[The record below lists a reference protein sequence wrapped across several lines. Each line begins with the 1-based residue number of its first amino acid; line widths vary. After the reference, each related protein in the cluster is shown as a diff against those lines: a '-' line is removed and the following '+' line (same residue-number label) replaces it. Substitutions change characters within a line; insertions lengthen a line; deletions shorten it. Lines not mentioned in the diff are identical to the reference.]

1 MKIVTDWR
9 AVAPDLRGA
18 AVAIGNFDG
27 LHLGHQALLSATRR
41 QAQALGAPFGVVT
54 FEPHPRAFFA
64 PEAPPFR
71 LTPARA
77 KAHILQESGVEIL
90 HQVDF
95 DAELAA
101 MTPEAFVDQVLV
113 EGLGISHLA
122 AGADFRFGAGRAGD
136 MAFLARVGPE
146 RGFSVQSVAL
156 IEGPQGVELSSSA
169 ARRALAEGRPEEA
182 ARILGR
188 PHRIEGVVSKGD
200 QRGRTI
206 GFPTANLG
214 LDGLQPLAFGVY
226 AVRARLAKDSG
237 EIGAGV
243 EEDQGGRGPLWKGV
257 ANLGLRP
264 TFAGAA
270 PRLEVHLFDVD
281 EDLYGRTL
289 IVEMIA
295 FLRPER
301 RFDGLEAL
309 KAQIRTDSL
318 EARRLLAE
326 G

>member
-27 LHLGHQALLSATRR
+27 VHLGHQALLKA
-41 QAQALGAPFGVVT
+41 AQREARALGAPFGVVT

-64 PEAPPFR
+64 PAAPPFR
-71 LTPARA
+71 LTPPGA
-77 KAHILQESGVEIL
+77 KTHILQELGAEIL

-101 MTPEAFVDQVLV
+101 MTPEAFVAEVLA
-113 EGLGISHLA
+113 EGLGIRHLA
-122 AGADFRFGAGRAGD
+122 AGADFRFGAERAGD
-136 MAFLARVGPE
+136 MAFLAQEGPK
-146 RGFSVQSVAL
+146 RGFSVQTVPL
-156 IEGPQGVELSSSA
+156 IQGPEGVELSSSA
-169 ARRALAEGRPEEA
+169 ARRALAAGRPEEA

-188 PHRIEGVVSKGD
+188 PHRIEGVVGKGD

-214 LDGLQPLAFGVY
+214 VEGLQPLAFGVY
-226 AVRARLAKDSG
+226 AVRARLAEAEG
-237 EIGAGV
+237 RLGPAL
-243 EEDQGGRGPLWKGV
+243 EEDRGGRGPLWRGV

-281 EDLYGRTL
+281 ENLYDRTL

-301 RFDGLEAL
+301 KFDGLPAL
-309 KAQIRTDSL
+309 KAQIAQDSA

>member
-27 LHLGHQALLSATRR
+27 AHLGHQALLDAARR
-41 QAQALGAPFGVVT
+41 EARARGVPFGVVT

-64 PEAPPFR
+64 PKAPAFR
-71 LTPARA
+71 LTPAGA
-77 KAHILQESGVEIL
+77 KAHILQEFGADVLYQIN
-90 HQVDF
+90 F

-101 MTPEAFVDQVLV
+101 MSPEEFLSKVLIA
-113 EGLGISHLA
+113 GLGVVHLA
-122 AGADFRFGAGRAGD
+122 AGEDFRFGADRAGD
-136 MAFLARVGPE
+136 MAFLEREGPKS
-146 RGFSVQSVAL
+146 GLSVRALPL
-156 IEGPQGVELSSSA
+156 IEGPKGVELSSSA

-188 PHRIEGVVSKGD
+188 PHRIEGEVRHGD

-206 GFPTANLG
+206 GFPTANIG
-214 LDGLQPLAFGVY
+214 LEGLQPLAHGVY
-226 AVRARLAKDSG
+226 AVRARLAEAPGARHSDDEDSG
-237 EIGAGV
+237 E
-243 EEDQGGRGPLWKGV
+243 RGPIWRGV

-264 TFAGAA
+264 TFAGAE
-270 PRLEVHLFDVD
+270 PRLEVHLFDVNQ
-281 EDLYGRTL
+281 DLYGRTL

-301 RFDGLEAL
+301 KFSGLEEL
-309 KAQIRTDSL
+309 KAQILRDSE
-318 EARRLLAE
+318 EAKRRLAE